1 MLQPGRRL
9 GDRYRLD
16 ARIGAGGM
24 GEVWRATDE
33 VLGRV
38 VAVKVMLPGVA
49 DDPGLAR
56 RFLTEA
62 KAMAG
67 VNHPAVT
74 AIHDYGSSG
83 GTPYLVMEFVDGESL
98 AQLLGRHGRLTAAQ
112 TMQLVARAADGLR
125 AVHERGIVHRD
136 IKPANLLVRRDG
148 SVLITDFGIARLAD
162 ATPLTTAGA
171 ILGTP
176 TYLAPEQVLGRPAS
190 ALTDVYSLGLT
201 AYECLA
207 GHRPFTGDNPYA
219 VALQRIQS
227 APRTLA
233 GDLPVAVL
241 AVVER
246 ALAPEPGD
254 RWPSAADLAA
264 AARAAAATLAD
275 PDQDRAPAGPGRPGA
290 MPDLGHAPLAGPADH
305 GAKQPDRG
313 RMRRGRR
320 AVLLTTAAVVVTLVG
335 FLGFLGWKAMGDDR
349 HEADPGGRPASGPGA
364 AAPKGFGECDAGL
377 CPAAPLCWGG
387 MVAISGRAMPPGAA
401 DCAGDHYWETFAA
414 VPLPSDASGVRQDKL
429 IGRPDVAAACSA
441 AVMARRSE
449 HPAATTG
456 WRRDAW
462 PVQTGDTWLLHCI
475 AGSDSGETKG
485 AVFR

>member
-16 ARIGAGGM
+16 TRIGAGGM

-38 VAVKVMLPGVA
+38 VAVKMMLPAAAG
-49 DDPGLAR
+49 DPALAR

-98 AQLLGRHGRLTAAQ
+98 AQLLARHGRLTAAQ
-112 TMQLVARAADGLR
+112 TMQIVARAADGLA

-148 SVLITDFGIARLAD
+148 SVLITDFGIARIEG

-171 ILGTP
+171 VLGTP
-176 TYLAPEQVLGRPAS
+176 TYLAPEQVLGRPATAVS
-190 ALTDVYSLGLT
+190 DVYSLGLT

-233 GDLPVAVL
+233 ADLPPAVL
-241 AVVER
+241 AVVAR
-246 ALAPEPGD
+246 ALAPEPAD

-264 AARAAAATLAD
+264 AARAAGVTPGT
-275 PDQDRAPAGPGRPGA
+275 PDE
-290 MPDLGHAPLAGPADH
+290 
-305 GAKQPDRG
+305 DRG
-313 RMRRGRR
+313 TDHAAQQPARARTRRGRR
-320 AVLLTTAAVVVTLVG
+320 AVVLTASAAMILALG
-335 FLGFLGWKAMGDDR
+335 GFLGWRAMDDR
-349 HEADPGGRPASGPGA
+349 SGADPDHRAAAGPGA
-364 AAPKGFGECDAGL
+364 TAPAGFGECDAGL
-377 CPAAPLCWGG
+377 CPVAPLCWGG
-387 MVAISGRAMPPGAA
+387 MVTISGRAMPPGET

-414 VPLPSDASGVRQDKL
+414 VPLPSDASGVRQEKL

-441 AVMARRSE
+441 GVMARRSTD
-449 HPAATTG
+449 PAATAG

-462 PVQTGDTWLLHCI
+462 PVRTGDAWLLHCI
-475 AGSDSGETKG
+475 AGPDSGESRG

>member
-38 VAVKVMLPGVA
+38 VAVKVMLAGAGA
-49 DDPGLAR
+49 DPTLAR
-56 RFLTEA
+56 RFLAEA

-74 AIHDYGSSG
+74 AIHDYGTDDGS
-83 GTPYLVMEFVDGESL
+83 PYLVMEFVDGESL
-98 AQLLGRHGRLTAAQ
+98 AQLLTRHGRLPAAQ

-136 IKPANLLVRRDG
+136 IKPANLLIRRDG
-148 SVLITDFGIARLAD
+148 SVLITDFGIARMD
-162 ATPLTTAGA
+162 GATPLTTGGA

-176 TYLAPEQVLGRPAS
+176 TYLAPEQVLGQPAT
-190 ALTDVYSLGLT
+190 ALSDVYSLGLT

-207 GHRPFTGDNPYA
+207 GHRPFVGDNPYA

-227 APRTLA
+227 APRTLT
-233 GDLPVAVL
+233 GDVPGPVL

-246 ALAPEPGD
+246 ALAPQPAD

-264 AARAAAATLAD
+264 AARAAAAGTVVPSPTPPARNVPRFRRALLAATGAVILAIGGLVAWSALD
-275 PDQDRAPAGPGRPGA
+275 DGHAGSGGNGPTPAAASPPAGF
-290 MPDLGHAPLAGPADH
+290 
-305 GAKQPDRG
+305 
-313 RMRRGRR
+313 
-320 AVLLTTAAVVVTLVG
+320 AA
-335 FLGFLGWKAMGDDR
+335 
-349 HEADPGGRPASGPGA
+349 
-364 AAPKGFGECDAGL
+364 CDAGL
-377 CPAAPLCWGG
+377 CPATPLCFGG
-387 MVAISGRAMPPGAA
+387 MVAISGKAMPPGEA
-401 DCAGDHYWETFAA
+401 DCTGDHYWETFAA
-414 VPLPSDASGVRQDKL
+414 LPLPSDASGVRQEKL
-429 IGRPDVAAACSA
+429 IDRPDVAVACSA
-441 AVMARRSE
+441 GVMARRSTD
-449 HPAATTG
+449 PKATTG

-462 PVQTGDTWLLHCI
+462 PLQTGSAWLLLCI
-475 AGSDSGETKG
+475 AGSDSGESRG
-485 AVFR
+485 AAFR